1 MKICVTIE
9 SDAYQYSENGYATDR
24 YSAVYDAD
32 KLTVQ
37 EMLDFSKRM
46 LGKSLPLNRHILSE
60 VVEQ

>member
-24 YSAVYDAD
+24 YSAVYDTD

-46 LGKSLPLNRHILSE
+46 FGKSLPLNRHILSE
-60 VVEQ
+60 VAEQ